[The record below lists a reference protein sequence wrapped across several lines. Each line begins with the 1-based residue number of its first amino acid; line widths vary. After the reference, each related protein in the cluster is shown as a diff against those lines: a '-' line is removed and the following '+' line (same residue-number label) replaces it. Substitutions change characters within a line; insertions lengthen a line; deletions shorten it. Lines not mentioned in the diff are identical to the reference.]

1 MKLKEKLAFI
11 GVIGLSNVTLL
22 GMTAINQSEVLN
34 NGLQQMQQKVVEIQ
48 GGYYTLE
55 DEITKMDERLSEI
68 EKQPTSDNT
77 VNDIEDTVELKP
89 VKEQPVVKTPQ
100 QIQEKEK
107 PKESPSYKEVNVRVS
122 FYTSLA
128 SENGGYAG
136 MNAINGKLKLGSI
149 SAPKGVPFGS
159 IISIPKMQSYL
170 GITDFKVDDRGGAI
184 YIRDDGTYKLDVYVP
199 RKQGESDTEYFNRVN
214 NMGIVNTKA
223 KIYFK

>member
-11 GVIGLSNVTLL
+11 GVVGLGNVVLL
-22 GMTAINQSEVLN
+22 GMTSMNQVEVLN
-34 NGLQQMQQKVVEIQ
+34 NELQQMQQKIVEVR

-55 DEITKMDERLSEI
+55 EEITKMDERLSEI

-77 VNDIEDTVELKP
+77 INDIEDTVELKP

-107 PKESPSYKEVNVRVS
+107 PKESTSYKEVNVRVS

-128 SENGGYAG
+128 SENGGHAG
-136 MNAINGKLKLGSI
+136 KNAINGKLKLGSI
-149 SAPKGVPFGS
+149 SAPKNIPFGS
-159 IISIPKMQSYL
+159 TISIPKMQNYL

-184 YIRDDGTYKLDVYVP
+184 YVRDDGTYKLDVYVP